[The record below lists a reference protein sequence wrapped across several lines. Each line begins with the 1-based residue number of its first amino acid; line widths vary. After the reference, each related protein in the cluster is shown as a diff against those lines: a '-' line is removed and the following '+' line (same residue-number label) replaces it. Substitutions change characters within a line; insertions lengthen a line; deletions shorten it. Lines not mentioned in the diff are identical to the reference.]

1 MITVRPVQARDAAS
15 WLRLRCALWP
25 DGSEAEHSADIDG
38 FLAGRAD
45 EPQSVLLAVDGVGR
59 IVGLAELS
67 IRPCAEGCLTNRVA
81 YLEGWYVDS
90 EARGRGVGRALVAA
104 AEEWGR
110 SQGCREFASDCRAD
124 DGLAAAAHR
133 GVGFAEVG
141 LVRCFRKEL

>member
-81 YLEGWYVDS
+81 YLEGSPRPIRW
-90 EARGRGVGRALVAA
+90 
-104 AEEWGR
+104 R
-110 SQGCREFASDCRAD
+110 S
-124 DGLAAAAHR
+124 
-133 GVGFAEVG
+133 
-141 LVRCFRKEL
+141 